1 MTDEARPPL
10 AVDGG
15 TPLRTHPYPGA
26 PALEP
31 AGDAAPVATLE
42 AEVAA
47 LLGVGAEHV
56 RAFGSHEE
64 ARLAALRSA
73 GVSGGEVVLPALLA
87 EGFAAAVR
95 DLGARIV
102 PGEVET
108 DTAALSARGLSRAL
122 SEATSAVVVA
132 HAFGHPASMVELLA
146 IANQRGVPIVEDGT
160 DALGAAVRG
169 VPVGTLGAAAV
180 FALGPGHALSS
191 GGALLVAPNA
201 SNLDG
206 MPMDDAG
213 AALALAGLRALP
225 ATLEARR
232 RLAWELTFN
241 VRGMRAVVGMPHGRW
256 VRHAYDR
263 YVVRLRS
270 LLWKRSLADTIAALR
285 AEGVPCEA
293 ACGPSLHLDPAVRT
307 ALGEDDRIA
316 EAHFSAAGRLPDE
329 LIAIPLHAGL
339 TSKDMDEVAQVLRK
353 IERWST

>member
-15 TPLRTHPYPGA
+15 TPLRTHPYPDA

-31 AGDAAPVATLE
+31 AGDAMPVATLE

-47 LLGVGAEHV
+47 FLGVGVEHV

-64 ARLAALRSA
+64 AYASALRAA
-73 GVSGGEVVLPALLA
+73 GVTGGEVVVPTLLA
-87 EGFAAAVR
+87 EGFAAATR

-108 DTAALSARGLSRAL
+108 DTAALSARGLARAL
-122 SEATSAVVVA
+122 SKATSAVVVA
-132 HAFGHPASMVELLA
+132 HAFGHPAAMAELLA
-146 IANQRGVPIVEDGT
+146 IAKQRGVPIVEDAS

-180 FALGPGHALSS
+180 FALGSGHALSS

-201 SNLDG
+201 STLDG
-206 MPMDDAG
+206 APMHDAD
-213 AALALAGLRALP
+213 AALALAELRALP

-241 VRGMRAVVGMPHGRW
+241 VRGMRAIVGMPHGRW

-263 YVVRLRS
+263 YVIRLRS

-285 AEGVPCEA
+285 AESVPCEA
-293 ACGPSLHLDPAVRT
+293 ACGPSLHLDPAVRA
-307 ALGEDDRIA
+307 ALGEDERVA
-316 EAHFSAAGRLPDE
+316 EAWFSAAGRLPDE
-329 LIAIPLHAGL
+329 LISIPLHPAL
-339 TSKDMDEVAQVLRK
+339 TSKDMDQVASALRK